1 MKKYK
6 IVTTAGKYAFTGK
19 HLKERETN
27 NWHYYETD
35 EGCIIHFRKEHMVMV
50 FEYEEGQGVDSDAE
64 SQL

>member
-6 IVTTAGKYAFTGK
+6 IVTTGGNYAFTGK
-19 HLKERETN
+19 YLRYRERN

-35 EGCIIHFRKEHMVMV
+35 DGCIIHFRKEHMILV
-50 FEYEEGQGVDSDAE
+50 FEEGHGVDSDAE